1 MKDLPHVLLVED
13 TASLA
18 LTYQQY
24 LRDEAIELTHVENG
38 TDAKRAIATTPPE
51 LVLLDLK
58 LPDMEGQ
65 EILRWIQAEGF
76 PTAVVVITAHGSVA
90 VAVEVM
96 RDGALDFLQK
106 PFDAARLQTTLRNAL
121 KHNHLQHLVENFQ
134 ETFEREHYHGF
145 IGASLPMQAVYRIID
160 AAAPSK
166 ATIFITGESGTGKE
180 VCAEAIHKQGPRRDS
195 PFIAINCGAIPHDLM
210 ESEVFGHIKGAF
222 TGAANERKGAAT
234 LADGGTLFLDEIG
247 EMDMDLQT
255 KLLRFVQTGSFQR
268 VGDSA
273 EIKVEVRFICATNRD
288 PLEMVEVGSFRED
301 LYYRLHVVPLH
312 LPPLR
317 ARGDDILIIAH
328 HFLTTYAKEE
338 GKSFSEFSPE
348 VEVMLRRYTWP
359 GNVRQLQNVIRNITV
374 LHDDSKVTRNHLP
387 PPLNT
392 VLSEGELSQL
402 IPHRMESSV
411 VTSSSEKE
419 TIRPLA
425 QVEREAIEQA
435 IALCNDNIPRAAAM
449 LEVSPSTIYRK
460 KQTWESM

>member
-121 KHNHLQHLVENFQ
+121 KHNHLQHLVEDFQ

-338 GKSFSEFSPE
+338 GKSFSELSPE

-392 VLSEGELSQL
+392 VLSEG
-402 IPHRMESSV
+402 
-411 VTSSSEKE
+411 
-419 TIRPLA
+419 
-425 QVEREAIEQA
+425 
-435 IALCNDNIPRAAAM
+435 N
-449 LEVSPSTIYRK
+449 
-460 KQTWESM
+460 

>member
-1 MKDLPHVLLVED
+1 MR
-13 TASLA
+13 AA
-18 LTYQQY
+18 LWK
-24 LRDEAIELTHVENG
+24 G
-38 TDAKRAIATTPPE
+38 
-51 LVLLDLK
+51 
-58 LPDMEGQ
+58 
-65 EILRWIQAEGF
+65 
-76 PTAVVVITAHGSVA
+76 
-90 VAVEVM
+90 
-96 RDGALDFLQK
+96 
-106 PFDAARLQTTLRNAL
+106 
-121 KHNHLQHLVENFQ
+121 
-134 ETFEREHYHGF
+134 
-145 IGASLPMQAVYRIID
+145 
-160 AAAPSK
+160 
-166 ATIFITGESGTGKE
+166 
-180 VCAEAIHKQGPRRDS
+180 
-195 PFIAINCGAIPHDLM
+195 
-210 ESEVFGHIKGAF
+210 EVFGHIKGAF

-338 GKSFSEFSPE
+338 GKSFSELSPE

-392 VLSEGELSQL
+392 VLSEG
-402 IPHRMESSV
+402 
-411 VTSSSEKE
+411 
-419 TIRPLA
+419 
-425 QVEREAIEQA
+425 
-435 IALCNDNIPRAAAM
+435 N
-449 LEVSPSTIYRK
+449 
-460 KQTWESM
+460 

>member
-121 KHNHLQHLVENFQ
+121 KHNHLQHLVEDFQ

-392 VLSEGELSQL
+392 VLSEG
-402 IPHRMESSV
+402 
-411 VTSSSEKE
+411 
-419 TIRPLA
+419 
-425 QVEREAIEQA
+425 
-435 IALCNDNIPRAAAM
+435 N
-449 LEVSPSTIYRK
+449 
-460 KQTWESM
+460 